1 MDMIMKT
8 LIASMI
14 IIGTLVASTG
24 RTVNVSWYGADYDGR
39 RTASG
44 SIFDHR
50 KLTCAS
56 WDYKFGTKLKL
67 THGPRF
73 VVVEVTDR
81 GPAKR
86 LLKTRQLDL
95 SREAFS
101 RLADPDAGILKNVK
115 IEVMK

>member
-1 MDMIMKT
+1 MKT
-8 LIASMI
+8 LISSMI
-14 IIGTLVASTG
+14 VIGTLAASTG
-24 RTVNVSWYGADYDGR
+24 RTVNVSWYGKDHDGR

-56 WDYKFGTKLKL
+56 WDYPFGTKLKL
-67 THGPRF
+67 RHGPKW
-73 VVVEVTDR
+73 VVVTVTDR

-115 IEVMK
+115 VEVMK

>member
-1 MDMIMKT
+1 MKT
-8 LIASMI
+8 LISSMI
-14 IIGTLVASTG
+14 VIGTLAASTG
-24 RTVNVSWYGADYDGR
+24 RTVNVSWYGKDHDGR

-56 WDYKFGTKLKL
+56 WDYPFGTKLRL
-67 THGPRF
+67 RHGPMWG
-73 VVVEVTDR
+73 VVTVTER

-95 SREAFS
+95 SWEAFS

-115 IEVMK
+115 LEVIKKGKL